1 MNPFG
6 SQSECYWVSCSDFN
20 SLPMHIFFVLTPAFD
35 PYGGGVQMSTH
46 KIGSYMAAQGHEV
59 SIYSFATKGHVT
71 PHHMTLHHDALSGG
85 FQHVQNITHM
95 QECLQG
101 SHPDVVIN

>member
-20 SLPMHIFFVLTPAFD
+20 SLPMHIFFVLTPPFD

-46 KIGSYMAAQGHEV
+46 KIGSYMVAQGHQV
-59 SIYSFATKGHVT
+59 SIYSFAREGHKVSQA
-71 PHHMTLHHDALSGG
+71 MSLYHDQFPGG
-85 FQHVQNITHM
+85 CSNLDNVQH
-95 QECLQG
+95 LQ
-101 SHPDVVIN
+101 SYIQKYQP